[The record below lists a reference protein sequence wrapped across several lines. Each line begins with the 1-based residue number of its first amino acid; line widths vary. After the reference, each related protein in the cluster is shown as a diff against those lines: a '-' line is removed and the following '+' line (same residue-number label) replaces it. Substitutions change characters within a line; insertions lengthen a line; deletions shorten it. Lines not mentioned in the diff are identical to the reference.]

1 MLNNVVQE
9 RNNSKIQLVEYQTD
23 PYDPSN
29 FQLILSGTAARS
41 TVPESNY
48 TQEPW
53 LNPRY
58 IGSQTTA
65 YEYNSIV
72 GLEGGYGK
80 SPVIEYKRAYLA
92 YCDQVT
98 DPYPVV
104 NSKTQFNI
112 LYMINGSGDSFKSIN
127 FTLYSLWC
135 IRYMG

>member
-1 MLNNVVQE
+1 M
-9 RNNSKIQLVEYQTD
+9 
-23 PYDPSN
+23 
-29 FQLILSGTAARS
+29 
-41 TVPESNY
+41 
-48 TQEPW
+48 
-53 LNPRY
+53 

-112 LYMINGSGDSFKSIN
+112 LYMINGGGDALNPLISPYTAYDVLGTWDNGGQGQVGINQISGSTSI
-127 FTLYSLWC
+127 
-135 IRYMG
+135 